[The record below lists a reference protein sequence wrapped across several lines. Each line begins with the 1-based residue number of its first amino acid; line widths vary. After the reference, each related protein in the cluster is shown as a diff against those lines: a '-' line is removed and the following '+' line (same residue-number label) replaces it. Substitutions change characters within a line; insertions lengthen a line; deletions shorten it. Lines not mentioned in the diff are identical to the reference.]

1 MLLTAI
7 VGVAQEVRIS
17 LPLGARQ
24 SACGQP
30 KPLRLSYQHNDVRRG
45 VDGPLHRDVYESVA
59 DLHNAMQVPAAAQGL
74 ELDLIDDNECL
85 LIRKW
90 PPDLG
95 ADDQILGKPA
105 CSSITA

>member
-1 MLLTAI
+1 
-7 VGVAQEVRIS
+7 
-17 LPLGARQ
+17 
-24 SACGQP
+24 
-30 KPLRLSYQHNDVRRG
+30 
-45 VDGPLHRDVYESVA
+45 
-59 DLHNAMQVPAAAQGL
+59 LHNAMQVPAAAQGL